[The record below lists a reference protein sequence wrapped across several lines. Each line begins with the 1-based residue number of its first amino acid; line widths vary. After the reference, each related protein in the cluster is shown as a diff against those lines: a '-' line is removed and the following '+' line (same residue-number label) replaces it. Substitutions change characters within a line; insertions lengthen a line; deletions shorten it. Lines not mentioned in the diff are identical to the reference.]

1 MAAGERP
8 DDVRIVDKVTGE
20 VTPCE
25 LAYEGI
31 DENGVG
37 VWVVS
42 EDNKFDPLRQL
53 IRVGRLPGA
62 VLPERGRRGRRLA
75 AGNSDRGEPA
85 L

>member
-8 DDVRIVDKVTGE
+8 QAVRIVDKVTGE

-25 LAYEGI
+25 LTYEGI

-42 EDNKFDPLRQL
+42 EANKFDPLRQM
-53 IRVGRLPGA
+53 IRVGRLPGKTA
-62 VLPERGRRGRRLA
+62 IMFPTQPGG
-75 AGNSDRGEPA
+75 GGKG
-85 L
+85 